1 MEGPNLFVLLTS
13 ISGPA
18 PAENLCS
25 YCDVPNTWARCV
37 DVFTAVFRSRWA
49 NGLCLVYVI
58 TMLAVY
64 VHQVILQL
72 TMLTITL
79 RSINSRK
86 RFRDVIERPETISL
100 RVQST
105 EVEEAND
112 TSGAPQPVRST
123 VEGPRS
129 ATRTRQCLFC

>member
-1 MEGPNLFVLLTS
+1 M
-13 ISGPA
+13 
-18 PAENLCS
+18 
-25 YCDVPNTWARCV
+25 
-37 DVFTAVFRSRWA
+37 FTAVFRSRWA

-105 EVEEAND
+105 RVEEAND
-112 TSGAPQPVRST
+112 TSGAP
-123 VEGPRS
+123 
-129 ATRTRQCLFC
+129 